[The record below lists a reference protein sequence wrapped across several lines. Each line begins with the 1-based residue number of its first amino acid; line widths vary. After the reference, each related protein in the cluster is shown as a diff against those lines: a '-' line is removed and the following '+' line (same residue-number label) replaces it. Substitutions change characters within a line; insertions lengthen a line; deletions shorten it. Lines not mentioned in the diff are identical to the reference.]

1 MSTEKEKKNEI
12 NKHKISQI
20 IITVL
25 PFVALAVLFVVFV
38 AVVTMPLVV
47 LESPLTR
54 TPSLFT
60 VALTGCMVSS
70 RIF

>member
-38 AVVTMPLVV
+38 AVVTMKGYRLD
-47 LESPLTR
+47 
-54 TPSLFT
+54 
-60 VALTGCMVSS
+60 M
-70 RIF
+70 